1 MIEHPE
7 LKYRAITTKNSK
19 GQHIF
24 GMLVEH
30 REVKTQSCIVF
41 MHGLASNTLEA
52 VPLIDHLLPNT
63 ALFAFDFTGSGRSG
77 GNCCTYGLK

>member
-1 MIEHPE
+1 MIDYPE
-7 LKYRAITTKNSK
+7 LKYRTLTTKNAW

-24 GMLVEH
+24 GMLVDH
-30 REVKTQSCIVF
+30 REAKNQFCIVF
-41 MHGLASNTLEA
+41 MHGFASNTLEA
-52 VPLIDHLLPNT
+52 VPLIEHLLPNT